1 MFFIRYCW
9 TLPLKVQF
17 ALGIA
22 LCAALA
28 SAHGTSV
35 EAEEFAALHQA
46 RCMRQPGGP
55 AVDACAIRTI
65 QLASQLHGMEFGDQV
80 AEALR

>member
-9 TLPLKVQF
+9 TLSLKAQL
-17 ALGIA
+17 AIGIG
-22 LCAALA
+22 LLTALA
-28 SAHGTSV
+28 SAHGSSV
-35 EAEEFAALHQA
+35 EAEEFAASHQE
-46 RCMRQPGGP
+46 RCMRQPGSP
-55 AVDACAIRTI
+55 AVEVCAMRTI